1 MDKRRVE
8 QIMIKVK
15 ERTIE
20 KERESL
26 KAGTISKQ
34 QINVFFLH
42 IKNLSTKMKRH
53 N

>member
-26 KAGTISKQ
+26 KAGTISK
-34 QINVFFLH
+34 
-42 IKNLSTKMKRH
+42 
-53 N
+53 